1 MKRAL
6 EPSVATTAMSLSG
19 QRREPVTLLKRIGST
34 TFEVAVHFSETNKD
48 TMEDIL
54 FRLTEREVDKIA

>member
-6 EPSVATTAMSLSG
+6 EQSVATTAMSLPG

-54 FRLTEREVDKIA
+54 LRLIEREVDKIA